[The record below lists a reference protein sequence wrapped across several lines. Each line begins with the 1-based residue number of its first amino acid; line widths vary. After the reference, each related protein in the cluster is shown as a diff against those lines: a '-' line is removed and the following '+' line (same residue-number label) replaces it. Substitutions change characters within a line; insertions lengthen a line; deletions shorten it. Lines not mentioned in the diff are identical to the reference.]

1 MTDFNDLESLYKHLE
16 DQALTDRHFHQ
27 ARDLFVKFR
36 DANQETNPGESEK
49 AQWEIY
55 FLWFVLK
62 EGELLPQ
69 WQETDEHGEVREYP
83 DLNQFNEKTYEYL
96 TERLNATDHPKLKAQ
111 YAHILWCSPKKHNRF
126 AEIAVDSYLKLV
138 SIYEQRYDKGEN
150 FAQEISEGVTNAYA
164 IARQIND
171 DVEKIKVELKRLVQK
186 FSPGAPFSTSYL
198 IQFMLKSRQG
208 FTQEDFDGLEDLCW
222 QMAESF
228 VDDGHRAIKFL
239 ELGKE
244 VAQKLGK
251 QPDKWIQRIA
261 QHYEA
266 LMQLFDEGL
275 VALGFCMDA
284 IENYKEIGDEE
295 KVKELERRYSE
306 LKDSMKFGRSRVEVD
321 LTKIVKV
328 SKEWA
333 KEVVK
338 NKTSEDIIRGLIC
351 DKDLLPTYDE
361 VEKAV
366 KERIKESPTYY
377 LLSKVVLD
385 QNGNTVQH
393 FDSEEEKEHYD
404 ILEEYKSQLEFGK
417 IYLIREL
424 FFEAILENKLTF
436 EGLMDFIN
444 KHCWY
449 GKNLSAQSPDN
460 QAVTYNWLS
469 LIAPALY
476 EYFRQMDFYF
486 ADRTSYV
493 PAFVLSLDSLTLKI
507 EGLFRD
513 LCQLRGVGTTYQRED
528 NSGRNIAHE
537 KDVNALLH
545 EDAIKELFDKDD
557 LLFFKFLLVEQCGYN
572 LRNKIAHALML
583 FPEYSGD
590 YMHLV
595 ILALLRLGKY
605 DFTQNND
612 ESSDESCTVKK

>member
-1 MTDFNDLESLYKHLE
+1 MTDFNNLESLYKHVE

-27 ARDLFVKFR
+27 ARDLFKEFR

-96 TERLNATDHPKLKAQ
+96 TERLDATDHPKLKAR

-126 AEIAVDSYLKLV
+126 AKIAVDSYLKLV

-171 DVEKIKVELKRLVQK
+171 DVEKIKAELKRLVHK

-198 IQFMLKSRQG
+198 IQFMLKPRKG

-222 QMAESF
+222 QIAESF
-228 VDDGHRAIKFL
+228 ADDGQRAIKFL
-239 ELGKE
+239 KIGKA
-244 VAQKLGK
+244 VARKLDK
-251 QPDKWIQRIA
+251 RPDKWTRRIA
-261 QHYEA
+261 QHYEFLTNLFQGAPHGA
-266 LMQLFDEGL
+266 LI
-275 VALGFCMDA
+275 FCMDA
-284 IENYKEIGDEE
+284 IENYKEIGDKA
-295 KVKELERRYSE
+295 KVKELEQWYSD
-306 LKDSMKFGRSRVEVD
+306 LKDSVEFETFQIEFD
-321 LTKIVKV
+321 LTEIVRTCQ
-328 SKEWA
+328 EQA
-333 KEVVK
+333 KKVVK
-338 NKTSEDIIRGLIC
+338 NRTSEEVIRYLIW
-351 DKDLLPTYDE
+351 DKNLLPMYHE

-366 KERIKESPTYY
+366 KEQIQESPTQH
-377 LLSKVVLD
+377 LLSKIAFD
-385 QNGNTVQH
+385 QNVNLAQR
-393 FDSEEEKEHYD
+393 FDSEEDKEYYD
-404 ILEEYKSQLEFGK
+404 MLEGYKSQLKFQD
-417 IYLIREL
+417 IHLIHAV

-436 EGLMDFIN
+436 EVLMDFIE

-449 GKNLSAQSPDN
+449 GKNLPKRLPGGQT
-460 QAVTYNWLS
+460 VMYNWLD
-469 LIAPALY
+469 LIAPAIK
-476 EYFRQMDFYF
+476 EYFRQMGFCF
-486 ADRTSYV
+486 ADPTNV
-493 PAFVLSLDSLTLKI
+493 PNFVLSLDSLTLKI

-513 LCQLRGVGTTYQRED
+513 LCLLHGAGTSRQKKKSD
-528 NSGRNIAHE
+528 RNIGQE
-537 KDVNALLH
+537 KDINALLH
-545 EDAIKELFDKDD
+545 EDAIKELFDEDD
-557 LLFFKFLLVEQCGYN
+557 LLFFKFLLIEQCGLT
-572 LRNKIAHALML
+572 LRHKIAHTRML
-583 FPEYSGD
+583 FQEYSGD

-612 ESSDESCTVKK
+612 ESSDESCTVK